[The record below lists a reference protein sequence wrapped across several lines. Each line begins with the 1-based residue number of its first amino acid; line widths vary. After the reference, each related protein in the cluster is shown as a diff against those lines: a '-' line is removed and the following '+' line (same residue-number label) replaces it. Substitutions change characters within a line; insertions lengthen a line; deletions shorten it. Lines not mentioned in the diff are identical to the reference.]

1 MISAIF
7 ADFQRNWLVYAS
19 MPVIAALI
27 GYVTKVVAIRMMFRP
42 IEFRGIRPFFGW
54 QGIVP
59 RKAARMAAIAC
70 DTMTDRLITAGE
82 VVRRLDAD
90 RIAKELERPLLE
102 AVEEIVREIAGEFQP
117 TLWESLPPQVQDL
130 IVRRVQAEA
139 PKVIKGILATVQSD
153 VDSVFDLKGMVVG
166 NLVKDKELLNRIFL
180 EAGRKEFQFIARSG
194 IVFGFVIGLIQMFA
208 WATLHSPW
216 VMPIFGGLTGWFTDW
231 LALKMIFS
239 PREPTRYLGLFT
251 WQGLFLKRRK
261 EVAADY
267 GALIAKEII
276 TPDNVLQAVLRGP
289 LADRLFTVVERQITK
304 SLDRQTRLARPLVAL
319 TVGSRRYQE
328 LKHSVAEKVMR
339 RMPDTLA
346 FIEDYAEEA
355 MDIRNTL
362 VQKMQELTAEEFEE
376 LIRPAFKQDEWM
388 LITVGAVLGFAV
400 GELQVFLVEHLAN

>member
-1 MISAIF
+1 MISEIL

-27 GYVTKVVAIRMMFRP
+27 GYVTKIVAIRMMFRP
-42 IEFRGIRPFFGW
+42 IEFRGIRPLLGW

-82 VVRRLDAD
+82 VVRRLDPG

-102 AVEEIVREIAGEFQP
+102 AVEEITREIAEEYQP
-117 TLWESLPPQVQDL
+117 ALWESLPQQVQDL
-130 IVRRVQAEA
+130 IVRRIQAEA
-139 PKVIKGILATVQSD
+139 PKVIKGILATIQSD
-153 VDSVFDLKGMVVG
+153 VDSVFDLKGMVVQ

-194 IVFGFVIGLIQMFA
+194 IVFGFVIGLVQMFA
-208 WATLHSPW
+208 WATLKSPW
-216 VMPIFGGLTGWFTDW
+216 IMPIFGGLTGWFTDW
-231 LALKMIFS
+231 LALRMIFS
-239 PREPTRYLGLFT
+239 PREPRRYFGLFT

-289 LADRLFTVVERQITK
+289 LADRLFVVVERHITR

-328 LKHSVAEKVMR
+328 LKHSAAEKVMR
-339 RMPDTLA
+339 RMPETLS